1 MTHTMDLNWSPADL
15 AFRDEVR
22 AFLDAELTPEL
33 RATSEKMTSVY
44 AKPEVS
50 LDWQRRLH
58 KRGWLV
64 PSWPVEHGGTGW
76 SVVQRYIFTR
86 ELAEAGAPP
95 LSPMGLGMIGPVLLH
110 YGTPEQKATLLPRMF
125 SGEDFWCQGYSEPES
140 GSDLASLRMKAV
152 RDGDHFICTG
162 TKIWTTHAHY
172 ANRMFCLVRT
182 ADIGKPQLG
191 ITFLLIDMDAP
202 GVTVRPIV
210 SLSGEH
216 IQNQVM
222 FDNVRVPVSNVI
234 GAIDDGWTVAKY
246 LMEFERGGSQYAPGL
261 RTRLARLRRFL
272 RSGEAGET
280 GVGLRHAITDVEQQ
294 IDAMDAQELQFMALL
309 SRGGTP
315 GMMASVLKIQ
325 GTELSQRLTEIE
337 LEASGVYG
345 AAFQPQL
352 TAPGGEVPGFVAPA
366 GNSGVGPAYAAKAA
380 PKYFN
385 DRAGSIY
392 AGTNEIQ
399 RNIIYKLL
407 ATA

>member
-1 MTHTMDLNWSPADL
+1 MDLNWSPADL

-22 AFLDAELTPEL
+22 SFLDAELTPEL
-33 RATSEKMTSVY
+33 RATAAKMTSVY

-50 LDWQRRLH
+50 LEWQHRLH
-58 KRGWLV
+58 RRGWLV

-86 ELAEAGAPP
+86 ELAAAGAPP

-152 RDGDHFICTG
+152 REGDEFVCTG

-202 GVTVRPIV
+202 GVSVRPIV

-216 IQNQVM
+216 VQNQVM
-222 FDNVRVPVSNVI
+222 FDGVRVPVGNVI

-246 LMEFERGGSQYAPGL
+246 LMEFE
-261 RTRLARLRRFL
+261 
-272 RSGEAGET
+272 
-280 GVGLRHAITDVEQQ
+280 
-294 IDAMDAQELQFMALL
+294 
-309 SRGGTP
+309 
-315 GMMASVLKIQ
+315 
-325 GTELSQRLTEIE
+325 
-337 LEASGVYG
+337 
-345 AAFQPQL
+345 
-352 TAPGGEVPGFVAPA
+352 
-366 GNSGVGPAYAAKAA
+366 
-380 PKYFN
+380 
-385 DRAGSIY
+385 
-392 AGTNEIQ
+392 
-399 RNIIYKLL
+399 
-407 ATA
+407 